1 MADYYTMASFE
12 IPLRTPEE
20 SAWAHQLC
28 AIELDGDPANVRV
41 QLEALG
47 IVTADLGEA
56 VLPDQAGDWGYW
68 DFEMQVITVPK
79 GGGSLWIHAWES
91 FDTTTAAEI
100 CRAFLAR
107 FEPKG
112 CIVFEWANSCS
123 KPRLDAYGGG
133 GCCVTAEG
141 AEWTSTWRA
150 VSDLAAKS
158 GMTVM
163 NHLG

>member
-1 MADYYTMASFE
+1 MADYYVMASFE

-47 IVTADLGEA
+47 IVTADLGDG
-56 VLPDQAGDWGYW
+56 VLPDQDEWGGCW
-68 DFEMQVITVPK
+68 NFEMQVITSPT
-79 GGGSLWIHAWES
+79 GGGLLWIHSREY
-91 FDTTTAAEI
+91 FDSTTAAEI

-107 FEPKG
+107 FEPNG
-112 CIVFEWANSCS
+112 CIIFEWANSCS

-141 AEWTSTWRA
+141 AEWISTWRA

-158 GMTVM
+158 GMSVI
-163 NHLG
+163 NDFW